1 MKNLLTVLLAVTAVS
16 LLVLATKTYSDV
28 GEPPDR
34 LSTTCVDQSDRM
46 LFRMQRDACD
56 VEATEK
62 GYNVGIFRP
71 EKPLEPSGLCS
82 IEIEKTPYVCLGA
95 PHQEETCPDGST
107 PPCPDV

>member
-1 MKNLLTVLLAVTAVS
+1 MKNVLAGLLAVTAIS
-16 LLVLATKTYSDV
+16 LLVLVTKTHS

-34 LSTTCVDQSDRM
+34 LSTTCVDQSNRM

-62 GYNVGIFRP
+62 GYNLGIFRP
-71 EKPLEPSGLCS
+71 EKPLAPIGLCP
-82 IEIEKTPYVCLGA
+82 IEQTPYVCLGA
-95 PHQEETCPDGST
+95 PPQEETCPGGGM

>member
-1 MKNLLTVLLAVTAVS
+1 MKIVITVLLAVTAIS
-16 LLVLATKTYSDV
+16 LLVLVTKTHS

-71 EKPLEPSGLCS
+71 EKPLEPIGLCS
-82 IEIEKTPYVCLGA
+82 APETPYVCLGA
-95 PHQEETCPDGST
+95 PHNENACPPGEV
-107 PPCPDV
+107 PPC

>member
-1 MKNLLTVLLAVTAVS
+1 MKNIITVLLAVIALS

-34 LSTTCVDQSDRM
+34 LYTTCVDPADRAM
-46 LFRMQRDACD
+46 IRTLRNMCDDDAT
-56 VEATEK
+56 AL

-95 PHQEETCPDGST
+95 PHKEDHCVAPDCQ
-107 PPCPDV
+107 P